1 MAIAT
6 KSRLWIGAGI
16 VAVTGLLSLLRGI
29 QPAPRPP
36 AGAPGKGRI
45 PLPVRE
51 ERDAESR
58 GRTDFEAWEESRH
71 RTPPGVD
78 WRAIEARNPR
88 ADIARREA
96 LLERRA
102 KPPADSG
109 HWSERGG
116 INQTGRTQ
124 VTALSADGRSLLV
137 GTAGGGIFSGKPGAP
152 AWQPHGDN
160 LGISVYHLLVAPGRP
175 EVWLA
180 ADLSQQISVS
190 RDQGA
195 SWSVPRGLP
204 DLTWIYQVRRDGA
217 DPRTVYLL
225 ARPADRAD

>member
-1 MAIAT
+1 MAIAM
-6 KSRLWIGAGI
+6 KSRLWISAGI
-16 VAVTGLLSLLRGI
+16 VSVTGLLSLLSGI
-29 QPAPRPP
+29 QPAPRPS

-71 RTPPGVD
+71 HAPPGVD
-78 WRAIEARNPR
+78 WRAIEARNQR
-88 ADIARREA
+88 ANIAHRAA

-102 KPPADSG
+102 KPQADSG

-137 GTAGGGIFSGKPGAP
+137 GTAGGGIFSGRPGAP
-152 AWQPHGDN
+152 SWQPHGS
-160 LGISVYHLLVAPGRP
+160 GPGRP
-175 EVWLA
+175 AGV
-180 ADLSQQISVS
+180 D
-190 RDQGA
+190 
-195 SWSVPRGLP
+195 
-204 DLTWIYQVRRDGA
+204 A
-217 DPRTVYLL
+217 DPQVV
-225 ARPADRAD
+225 PAISRCSTSPIPDS